1 MSTPRFA
8 GSIDLH
14 QLQNEPLATVVGPAI
29 ECNDAVLYRAGA
41 SACVISGAPRFVDAA
56 DQAVMQRDGAAS
68 AFFQAWRQHGEQVFG
83 RVQGDFAVVAVDAE
97 RRQVLLAVDRF
108 AVQTLCHGQ
117 LGPVLHFSD
126 RADRVATAVGRSIDP
141 QAIFDYLFF
150 HMIPAPRT
158 IFRAVQRLPMGCG
171 LVLGDGAARPFH
183 HASLAFVEDRRPVFK
198 TEQARFMAILRGS
211 VAREVEGQAK
221 VGAFLSGGTDSSTV
235 AGLLCQATGRAAPT
249 YSIGFEAEGYDE
261 MSYARL
267 AAKHFGCEH
276 HEYYVT
282 PDDLARSIPAVAQ
295 FHDQPFGNSS
305 ALPSYYCALM
315 AKDDGCSRIL
325 AGDGGDELF
334 GGNSRYSTQSFL
346 EHYHALPAGLRSTVE
361 PHCTE
366 ASALRRIPGLRQAMG
381 YVRYAKTPMPDRL
394 QDLNLLMVLGPEQVL
409 TPGMLAAI
417 DPQAP
422 AKHMRDTWAQCQ
434 APSLLNRMLAYDWR
448 YTLADSDLPKVR
460 GATTMAGIEVGYP
473 LLSDELTDFSMGLPP
488 HWKLRPFKLRWFFK
502 EALRGFLPDEIIT
515 KKKHGFGLPFG
526 VWVGRHAGLAKMA
539 KVSLERLA
547 DRGVVRPEFVH
558 ELLGQRLVEQPG
570 YYGEM
575 VWLLLSLEQWLDA
588 HAPAF
593 ALHPD

>member
-1 MSTPRFA
+1 MSKSRFA
-8 GSIDLH
+8 GSVDLRS
-14 QLQNEPLATVVGPAI
+14 LQNDPIPTLVPPAI
-29 ECNDAVLYRAGA
+29 ECNDAVLHRDGA
-41 SACVISGAPRFVDAA
+41 SACVISGTPRFADAA
-56 DQAVMQRDGAAS
+56 DQALLKRDGAAS
-68 AFFQAWRQHGEQVFG
+68 AFLQAWRQHGEQVLG
-83 RVQGDFAVVAVDAE
+83 RLRGDFAVVAVDAE
-97 RRQVLLAVDRF
+97 QRSVLLAVDRF
-108 AVQTLCHGQ
+108 SVQTLCHGQ

-126 RADRVATAVGRSIDP
+126 RADRVAAAVDRSIDP

-158 IFRAVQRLPMGCG
+158 IFRAVQRLPMGSG
-171 LVLGDGAARPFH
+171 LVLGGGAVRPFH
-183 HASLAFVEDRRPVFK
+183 HASLAFTENQRPEFNAEK
-198 TEQARFMAILRGS
+198 SRFMAILRGS
-211 VAREVEGQAK
+211 VAREVEGQTK

-235 AGLLCQATGRAAPT
+235 AGLLCQTTGGAAPT

-334 GGNSRYSTQSFL
+334 GGNSRYSTQTFF
-346 EHYHALPAGLRSTVE
+346 EHYQSLPGWARRAVE

-366 ASALRRIPGLRQAMG
+366 SSPLRRVPGLRQAIG
-381 YVRYAKTPMPDRL
+381 YVRYSKTPMPDRL
-394 QDLNLLMVLGPEQVL
+394 QDLNLLMVLGPAQVL
-409 TPGMLAAI
+409 APGLLAAI

-422 AKHMRDTWAQCQ
+422 ARHMRDTWSQCK

-460 GATTMAGIEVGYP
+460 GATTMAGIGVGYP

-488 HWKLRPFKLRWFFK
+488 DWKLRPFKLRWFFK

-526 VWVGRHAGLAKMA
+526 VWVGRHAGLSKMA
-539 KVSLERLA
+539 KTSLTRLA
-547 DRGVVRPEFVH
+547 ERGVVRPEFVR
-558 ELLGQRLVEQPG
+558 ELLDQRLAEQPG

-588 HAPAF
+588 HASSF
-593 ALHPD
+593 ALGQS

>member
-1 MSTPRFA
+1 MPTPRFA

-14 QLQNEPLATVVGPAI
+14 QLHNEPLPTQVGPEI
-29 ECNDAVLYRAGA
+29 ECNDAVLYRSGA
-41 SACVISGAPRFVDAA
+41 SACVISGTPRFVAAA

-68 AFFQAWRQHGEQVFG
+68 AFFQAWRQHGDQVFG
-83 RVQGDFAVVAVDAE
+83 RLHGDFAVVVVDAE

-108 AVQTLCHGQ
+108 SVQTLCHGQ
-117 LGPVLHFSD
+117 SGTVLHFSD
-126 RADRVATAVGRSIDP
+126 RADRVAAAVDRSIDP

-158 IFRAVQRLPMGCG
+158 IFCAVQRLPMGCG
-171 LVLGDGAARPFH
+171 LMMGSGAARPFH
-183 HASLAFVEDRRPVFK
+183 HASLAFVENQRPEFK
-198 TEQARFMAILRGS
+198 TAQARFMAILRGS
-211 VAREVEGQAK
+211 VARELDGQAK

-235 AGLLCQATGRAAPT
+235 AGLLCQATGGAAPT

-334 GGNSRYSTQSFL
+334 GGNSRYSTQTFF
-346 EHYHALPAGLRSTVE
+346 EHYQSLPGWVRQAVE

-366 ASALRRIPGLRQAMG
+366 SSALRRVPGLRQAIG
-381 YVRYAKTPMPDRL
+381 YVRYSKTPMPDRL
-394 QDLNLLMVLGPEQVL
+394 QDLNLLMVLGPEQIL
-409 TPGMLAAI
+409 TPGLLAAI

-422 AKHMRDTWAQCQ
+422 AKHMRDTWSQCE

-488 HWKLRPFKLRWFFK
+488 SWKLRPFKLRWFFK

-526 VWVGRHAGLAKMA
+526 VWVGRHAGLSKLAKS
-539 KVSLERLA
+539 SLTRLA
-547 DRGVVRPEFVH
+547 ERGVVRPEFVR
-558 ELLGQRLVEQPG
+558 ELLDQRLAEQPG

-575 VWLLLSLEQWLDA
+575 VWLLLSLEQWLEA
-588 HAPAF
+588 HAPTF
-593 ALHPD
+593 ALDPA